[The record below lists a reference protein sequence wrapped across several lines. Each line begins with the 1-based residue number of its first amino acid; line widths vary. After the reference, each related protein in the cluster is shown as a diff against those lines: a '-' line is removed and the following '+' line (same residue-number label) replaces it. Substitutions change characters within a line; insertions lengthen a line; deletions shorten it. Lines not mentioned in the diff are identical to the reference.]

1 MTASK
6 PLLDRQNIVT
16 LYHRG
21 IKMKIYCLFLLT
33 VILIAVNIAAQ
44 TIDPTDWTLSFVE
57 EFESL
62 SVAAHGPCGTGG
74 TT

>member
-1 MTASK
+1 
-6 PLLDRQNIVT
+6 
-16 LYHRG
+16 
-21 IKMKIYCLFLLT
+21 MKIYCLFLLT